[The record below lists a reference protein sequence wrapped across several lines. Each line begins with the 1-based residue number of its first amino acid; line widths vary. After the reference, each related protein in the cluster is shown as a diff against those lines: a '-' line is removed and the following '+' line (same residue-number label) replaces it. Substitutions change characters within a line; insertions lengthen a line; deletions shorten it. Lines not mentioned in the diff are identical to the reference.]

1 MVKDSSE
8 QVMPCPCRI
17 KETPAPMTEEW
28 GPVMWRALHTLAEKS
43 GGVSDKVNQLEE
55 LNIWPRLI
63 KVMAQGLPCDECRG
77 HYSEWLSANPFIMPT
92 NYTEVR
98 EYIRKWLFN
107 LHNHVNKQNNKPIFE
122 YEQLGETYTIVPI
135 KLTLDMLQGIVNRS
149 IKSGA
154 VKLLSWSSTLKYM
167 RSLQFIYN

>member
-1 MVKDSSE
+1 
-8 QVMPCPCRI
+8 MPCPCRI
-17 KETPAPMTEEW
+17 KETQAPMTEEW
-28 GPVMWRALHTLAEKS
+28 GPVMWRALHALAEKS
-43 GGVSDKVNQLEE
+43 GAITDKVNQIEE

-63 KVMAQGLPCDECRG
+63 KVMTQGLPCDECRG
-77 HYSEWLSANPFIMPT
+77 HYVEWLTANPFNMPA
-92 NYTEVR
+92 NYKEVC
-98 EYIRKWLFN
+98 EYIRNWLFN
-107 LHNHVNKQNNKPIFE
+107 LHNNINKKNNKQVFE
-122 YEQLGETYTIVPI
+122 YTQLSEIYSIVPL